1 MVVSWM
7 QQASAKGCGMMSS
20 MGYQQQY
27 PGAIGPAYTRIIRRP
42 LTDAE
47 RDLPGRFY
55 KGLQKGCRGI
65 ALFCLILFVFS
76 TYVLP
81 AMLTDPV
88 MLDSISITLSIFMAV
103 FGLMAIGMS
112 VNTLVMRGRISRAMM
127 DGTAVEVFAPA
138 YRTASGSKMPSWTI
152 GPISIIQARGMD
164 GLMMEGQPTSVL
176 CLPKLKAA
184 IAINNCGL
192 KQGAKIMC
200 PPNLE
205 MMAEPVGMPMTPI
218 VQGQAPPAAY
228 PSFVPQ
234 QQTPAAPEEDIP
246 PPPPDWE

>member
-1 MVVSWM
+1 M
-7 QQASAKGCGMMSS
+7 QQASAKGCGLMNS
-20 MGYQQQY
+20 MGYPQQY
-27 PGAIGPAYTRIIRRP
+27 PGAGGPAYTRIIRRP

-55 KGLQKGCRGI
+55 KGLQRGCRGI
-65 ALFCLILFVFS
+65 ALFCLILFMFS
-76 TYVLP
+76 TFVLP

-88 MLDSISITLSIFMAV
+88 TLDSISITLSIFMAV
-103 FGLMAIGMS
+103 FGVMAIAMS
-112 VNTLVMRGRISRAMM
+112 VNTLVMRGRISQAMM

-138 YRTASGSKMPSWTI
+138 YRTASGGKMASWTI
-152 GPISIIQARGMD
+152 GPISLIQSRGLD

-184 IAINNCGL
+184 ISINNCAL

-205 MMAEPVGMPMTPI
+205 TMAEPVGLPTMPMAPA
-218 VQGQAPPAAY
+218 QAPASAY

-234 QQTPAAPEEDIP
+234 QQVPEAPEDELP
-246 PPPPDWE
+246 PPPPDWK

>member
-7 QQASAKGCGMMSS
+7 QQASAKGCGMMGM

-27 PGAIGPAYTRIIRRP
+27 PSATGPAYTRIIRRP

-55 KGLQKGCRGI
+55 KGLQRSCRGI

-76 TYVLP
+76 TFVLP

-103 FGLMAIGMS
+103 FGVMAIGMS
-112 VNTLVMRGRISRAMM
+112 VNTLVMRGRISHAMM

-138 YRTASGSKMPSWTI
+138 FKTSVGSKMPSWTV
-152 GPISIIQARGMD
+152 GPVSIIQARGMD
-164 GLMMEGQPTSVL
+164 GLMMEGQPTSIL

-184 IAINNCGL
+184 IAINNCAL
-192 KQGAKIMC
+192 KQGARITC

-205 MMAEPVGMPMTPI
+205 MMAEPVGIPTAPMAP
-218 VQGQAPPAAY
+218 GQAPAAAY

-234 QQTPAAPEEDIP
+234 QQAQNTPEDEIP